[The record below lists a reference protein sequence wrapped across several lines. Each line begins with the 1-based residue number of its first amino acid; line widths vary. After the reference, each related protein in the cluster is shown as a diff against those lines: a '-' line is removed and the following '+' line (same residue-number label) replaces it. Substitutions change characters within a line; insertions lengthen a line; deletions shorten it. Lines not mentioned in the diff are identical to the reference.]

1 MSGFK
6 FNFSQFG
13 KPKVKKTGNSPRREI
28 VIKDIIGVIN
38 ITIDGNYYVLCQ
50 DKTYNLTLESYDLKG
65 KNVYYAKSLIEN
77 KTLAVISLH
86 KQDRNNKQYLPFTV
100 GSIVKGN
107 VYKILNMERFNINK
121 ILDLSDIPSESY
133 NYYKKL
139 VHEAKDFYRKN
150 YEEILKCIL

>member
-6 FNFSQFG
+6 FNFSHFG
-13 KPKVKKTGNSPRREI
+13 KPKVKKTGSSPRREI

-38 ITIDGNYYVLCQ
+38 ITIDGQYYVLYK
-50 DKTYNLTLESYDLKG
+50 DKTYTLTLESYDLKG

-86 KQDRNNKQYLPFTV
+86 KQDRNNKQYLPFAV

-107 VYKILNMERFNINK
+107 VYKILGIERFNINK
-121 ILDLSDIPSESY
+121 VLELSDIPSESY
-133 NYYKKL
+133 NYYKQL

-150 YEEILKCIL
+150 YEEIIKCIL